1 MGGANGGEATTT
13 TQEPGDFACFF
24 FAVAQLLA
32 QQLLAQQLCAEPQHF
47 PVEQQDLSLVVQ
59 QAWWLALEEQLLH
72 LHSVQHSHLGV
83 EQHAWHALLQQVL
96 QASQQEAH
104 FSHAAWQALQ
114 QEAHSLSEQHDLH
127 LDSEQQDVHA

>member
-1 MGGANGGEATTT
+1 MTT
-13 TQEPGDFACFF
+13 EEHAGDFACFF

-32 QQLLAQQLCAEPQHF
+32 QQLLPQQLCAEPQHF
-47 PVEQQDLSLVVQ
+47 PVEQQDLSSVVE

-72 LHSVQHSHLGV
+72 LQSVQHSHLGV

-114 QEAHSLSEQHDLH
+114 QEAQSLSEQHDLH
-127 LDSEQQDVHA
+127 LDSEQQAVHA